1 MKRFLL
7 RHNTVTN
14 PAVYRI
20 DIHAHHPW
28 LVVMQ
33 PLASECAEILYVIY
47 MRIPVPPRPAGRAK
61 LRSGAGGPSREIF
74 GSQDHRTVSLPS
86 TAAPAP
92 LRRTVI
98 PRSSLRDP
106 LRFKRRRMLR
116 PEGSRATT
124 RGWPRAGAF
133 VADPAS
139 ACRSGMPGARAYRAS
154 HSANQLS
161 LCQTAVWWNSPIDA
175 RRRFPMTIAVQRPH
189 RCRPSA
195 ALRGSGNTTRE
206 IATKKYRGKYE

>member
-1 MKRFLL
+1 M
-7 RHNTVTN
+7 TVTN

-33 PLASECAEILYVIY
+33 PLGFRVRRNSLRNLYADS
-47 MRIPVPPRPAGRAK
+47 RAARPAGRAK
-61 LRSGAGGPSREIF
+61 LRSGAGGREIL

-106 LRFKRRRMLR
+106 SLQAERVCYAPKAPAPLREDGHVLG
-116 PEGSRATT
+116 PLSRT
-124 RGWPRAGAF
+124 
-133 VADPAS
+133 
-139 ACRSGMPGARAYRAS
+139 
-154 HSANQLS
+154 QL
-161 LCQTAVWWNSPIDA
+161 
-175 RRRFPMTIAVQRPH
+175 
-189 RCRPSA
+189 PSA
-195 ALRGSGNTTRE
+195 APARLVHARIALRIAPISCLYARRQYGGTRPSMP
-206 IATKKYRGKYE
+206 AVVFR